1 MGLMRQ
7 QQLWKQELTGS
18 QILREYGK
26 QFTQTKKRYSDNFD
40 GRCAIGVI
48 ISNYEWDGKD
58 RSHILNQLLAALKYA
73 GIEKT

>member
-26 QFTQTKKRYSDNFD
+26 RFTQIKKRYSDDFD
-40 GRCAIGVI
+40 GRYAIGVI
-48 ISNYEWDGKD
+48 MSNYGWDDKNRLLFKGL
-58 RSHILNQLLAALKYA
+58 ILL
-73 GIEKT
+73 T

>member
-26 QFTQTKKRYSDNFD
+26 RFTQIKKRYSDDFD
-40 GRCAIGVI
+40 GRCTIGVI
-48 ISNYEWDGKD
+48 MSNYGWDGKN
-58 RSHILNQLLAALKYA
+58 RSHISNQLLAALKYA
-73 GIEKT
+73 